1 MSEEEK
7 EAIETIKLLKIGIEK
22 INAFGKFL
30 NTFVTD
36 NEKVILDMEDIKAI
50 DIVLNLI
57 DKQQKE
63 IEELKTITREYEAY
77 KVGKSD
83 RIVIASKEYFIN
95 GFFKDFLN
103 GYVSKDKLKAKIK
116 ELKAIGKYTIDHT
129 DAYLEQESIDL
140 LEELI
145 GEKE

>member
-7 EAIETIKLLKIGIEK
+7 EAIETLKTIKKY
-22 INAFGKFL
+22 KFI
-30 NTFVTD
+30 TFYYS
-36 NEKVILDMEDIKAI
+36 EKAI
-50 DIVLNLI
+50 KSINIVLNLI
-57 DKQQKE
+57 SKQQKE